1 MNRRYDRKAIG
12 ARASAIYREAKLSR
26 RTDITWGEAQRR
38 AWAEAKSP
46 RAIERC
52 GTRVVARIDAQ
63 QPGGVIAAMARYG
76 ISIAPVVNF
85 AVSFG
90 EHLTEVLHTAA
101 VRRQRRVDALKD
113 GGRVVEL
120 RRGPDGSYRA

>member
-1 MNRRYDRKAIG
+1 MSPRYDRRAIG
-12 ARASAIYREAKLSR
+12 KRASELYRQSKLTSEPM
-26 RTDITWGEAQRR
+26 TWGEAQRR

-52 GTRVVARIDAQ
+52 GTKVVARIDGA
-63 QPGGVIAAMARYG
+63 QPGGVIAMARRYG

-101 VRRQRRVDALKD
+101 VRRQRRVDALRD
-113 GGRVVEL
+113 GGRVVEMQNVN
-120 RRGPDGSYRA
+120 GEWM